1 MKAKVRN
8 AEKVLSLLSDL
19 PGKPVIAKQQL
30 TIQFPV
36 RFTEVGL
43 AKVGSDTFVFGL
55 FVIIDEAGNYAVC
68 NVNSLI
74 ELGKSLVEKEIID
87 GVEYLNFIFQP
98 GDVIIKT
105 KELICRPP
113 LVYKAIDEFVFK
125 GKVPW
130 YVEYDDMGK
139 LFDTAKHY
147 AKTRAEILPSVT
159 EFMAAYIARDSE
171 NRINFIRETAKDYKD
186 FKGLNWVPMQS
197 VYWSAPGTV
206 NKLAGA
212 YFQDG
217 IISAIVNPSERV
229 DKIER
234 ILRT

>member
-1 MKAKVRN
+1 MKPKTRN
-8 AEKVLSLLSDL
+8 AEKVLSLLTDL
-19 PGKPVIAKQQL
+19 PGKPVIAKQKL
-30 TIQFPV
+30 MIQFPT
-36 RFTEVGL
+36 RFNEIGL
-43 AKVGSDTFVFGL
+43 AKVGAETFVFGL
-55 FVIIDEAGNYAVC
+55 FIIVAENGDYALC

-74 ELGKSLVEKEIID
+74 ELGKGLVEKETIGD
-87 GVEYLNFIFQP
+87 VEYFNYTFQP
-98 GDVIIKT
+98 GDVVMKT
-105 KELICRPP
+105 KELVCRPP

-139 LFDTAKHY
+139 LFDTAKKY
-147 AKTRAEILPSVT
+147 AKTRANILPSVT
-159 EFMAAYIARDSE
+159 EFMAAYIARDSH
-171 NRINFIRETAKDYKD
+171 NRINFIRETAKSYND
-186 FKGLNWVPMQS
+186 FKSLRWVAMQS

-217 IISAIVNPSERV
+217 IVSAIVNPSERV